1 MSIPLNSQLIS
12 TLLFDLDGT
21 LLDSFAAHYKAYQI
35 MFPQFGI
42 EVSEAHFFANY
53 SPDWYHTYRMVGLP
67 EDQWQDADRVWLEAV
82 ADINCEL
89 FPNTLSMLTKL
100 AQTYLLG
107 LITSGSK
114 SRVQRELKYTGL
126 DQFFPVVVTGD
137 DVDRPKPDPQGLQ
150 MALSAMGKPGEGAV
164 YIGDTVVDYEM
175 ATMAGIPFVGVNGRF
190 QSFPLDADFP
200 RIDCLSELP
209 ALLKKTQ

>member
-1 MSIPLNSQLIS
+1 MKQMAHA

-21 LLDSFAAHYKAYQI
+21 LLDSFSAHYKAYEI

-42 EVSEAHFFANY
+42 EVSEEKFFAVY

-67 EDQWQDADRVWLEAV
+67 EAKWDEADQVWLDAV
-82 ADINCEL
+82 AHIDCEP
-89 FPNTLSMLTKL
+89 FPKTISVLTQL
-100 AQTYLLG
+100 AAKYSLG

-126 DQFFPVVVTGD
+126 DRFFPVVVTGD

-150 MALSAMGKPGEGAV
+150 LALSAMGKSCEGAV
-164 YIGDTVVDYEM
+164 YIGDTVVDYET
-175 ATMAGIPFVGVNGRF
+175 ATAAGIPFVGINGRF
-190 QSFPLDADFP
+190 QSFPSDADFP

-209 ALLKKTQ
+209 TLLKNI